1 MSKYKDKIFNIL
13 YYIFLSLIL
22 LILFFILYNF
32 ISLKILKKNYTNIF
46 GYTFFEVASG
56 SMSDAININ
65 DLVIVKIG
73 SKYKIDD
80 IVTYKSNNEFIT
92 HRVKKIQKEYI
103 ITKGDSNDSYDKP
116 VKKNDVLGVVK
127 YIIRDAFI
135 WQRILLTPKVFVS
148 LIITLILFCL
158 CFSKRV

>member
-65 DLVIVKIG
+65 DLVFVSSLTGFNEKILIG
-73 SKYKIDD
+73 YVEKIDYYPNK
-80 IVTYKSNNEFIT
+80 ISNN
-92 HRVKKIQKEYI
+92 YI
-103 ITKGDSNDSYDKP
+103 IKFNNLNNLDY
-116 VKKNDVLGVVK
+116 VV
-127 YIIRDAFI
+127 
-135 WQRILLTPKVFVS
+135 IL
-148 LIITLILFCL
+148 
-158 CFSKRV
+158 SKDNI

>member
-92 HRVKKIQKEYI
+92 HRVKKIEK
-103 ITKGDSNDSYDKP
+103 
-116 VKKNDVLGVVK
+116 
-127 YIIRDAFI
+127 
-135 WQRILLTPKVFVS
+135 
-148 LIITLILFCL
+148 
-158 CFSKRV
+158 